1 MGKII
6 AFSNQKGGVGKT
18 TTAINLA
25 AYVALAGKSFLI
37 ADIDPQ
43 GNATSGFG
51 VEKHKLK
58 ATMYDYLMGEAT
70 ADDVVL
76 PTGVENI
83 HIIPCNADLVG
94 AEIELVDAPRR
105 EFALKNCLLPLKE
118 IYDYIF
124 VDCPPSLGLLTLN
137 ALTAADAILIPIQS
151 EFFALE
157 GLSQLINTIKIVK
170 TRLNPSLYINGVALT
185 MYDNRSVISRQ
196 VTAEIAKYFGEKV
209 YPTPV
214 PRNVKLVEAPSF
226 GKPVSV
232 HAPRSSGATAYKLLA
247 DEFLKREESQNGT
260 K

>member
-1 MGKII
+1 M
-6 AFSNQKGGVGKT
+6 
-18 TTAINLA
+18 
-25 AYVALAGKSFLI
+25 
-37 ADIDPQ
+37 
-43 GNATSGFG
+43 
-51 VEKHKLK
+51 
-58 ATMYDYLMGEAT
+58 
-70 ADDVVL
+70 
-76 PTGVENI
+76 
-83 HIIPCNADLVG
+83 
-94 AEIELVDAPRR
+94 
-105 EFALKNCLLPLKE
+105 
-118 IYDYIF
+118 
-124 VDCPPSLGLLTLN
+124 LTLN

-196 VTAEIAKYFGEKV
+196 VTAEIAKYFGDKV

-226 GKPVSV
+226 GKPVSL

>member
-25 AYVALAGKSFLI
+25 AYVALAGKSVLI

-157 GLSQLINTIKIVK
+157 GLSQ
-170 TRLNPSLYINGVALT
+170 RLNPSLYINGVALT

>member
-25 AYVALAGKSFLI
+25 AYVALAGKSVLI

-185 MYDNRSVISRQ
+185 MYDNRSVI
-196 VTAEIAKYFGEKV
+196 IAKYFGEKV